1 MSAPFLVTGAAGFI
15 GSNVCKMLLARGERV
30 VGIDSLSDAYDPAL
44 KEWRLGQLVGVP
56 NFHFERLDITDFFAL
71 KSVFEKYGAEH
82 SPPFAGIVNL
92 AARAGVRPSVLD
104 PWIYFK
110 VNCDGTLNLLELARK
125 FGVLKFVLSSTSS
138 LYGGS
143 NAIPFSEDADTN
155 RPLSP
160 YAASKK
166 AAEAICY
173 TYHHL
178 HKLDV
183 TVLRYFTVYGP
194 AGRPDMSIFR
204 FIRWIAEGETITLF
218 GDGSQQRDFSFVE
231 DIARGT
237 VAALRPLGYETI
249 NLGGDRPIAL
259 TTIIAELERLLGK
272 KANITYRPAHPADV
286 PATWAKIENAQRFLD
301 WRPTISV
308 EEGLARCVAWYQ
320 ENRELALGLSL
331 GEI

>member
-1 MSAPFLVTGAAGFI
+1 
-15 GSNVCKMLLARGERV
+15 MLLARGERV
-30 VGIDSLSDAYDPAL
+30 VGIDNLSDAYDPAL
-44 KEWRLGQLVGVP
+44 KEWRLGQLVGLP

-125 FGVLKFVLSSTSS
+125 FGVPKFVLSSTSS

-272 KANITYRPAHPADV
+272 KAKITYRPAHPADV
-286 PATWAKIENAQRFLD
+286 PATWAKIDQAQRHLD

-320 ENRELALGLSL
+320 ENRDLALGLSL